1 MLLPDSVFCES
12 IHNEL
17 MSKSS
22 PVEKQRVSFNQNVL
36 KLEEILLKSEE
47 PLDYYEISEALNLP
61 LAERKYSG
69 NRAYPDPARA
79 KACIKGLLRKYPDCF
94 EMTTVI
100 KTKKNGTVYE
110 APAVKAVRKKPNYKI
125 GQKINLVN
133 CPDGEHTPDKIW
145 IIRTEPFWFEG
156 MWRVCIHDWI
166 GSIPVENI
174 KAVSKDRS

>member
-1 MLLPDSVFCES
+1 MSWIGLCVINASGKFCC
-12 IHNEL
+12 
-17 MSKSS
+17 
-22 PVEKQRVSFNQNVL
+22 
-36 KLEEILLKSEE
+36 IL
-47 PLDYYEISEALNLP
+47 I
-61 LAERKYSG
+61 
-69 NRAYPDPARA
+69 RA
-79 KACIKGLLRKYPDCF
+79 KNHTDISVPYP
-94 EMTTVI
+94 I